1 VHELSIAMG
10 IIDVAA
16 EELDRHG
23 GGTVVAVYLKVG
35 ALSGVVKSALQS
47 AFELAREGS
56 LLERSSLLIEDVP
69 VTVFCAEC
77 RCERPVE
84 SLQDMC
90 CQACG
95 THGANIVAGRE
106 LEIVAMEIES

>member
-1 VHELSIAMG
+1 MHELSIALG

-16 EELDRHG
+16 EELERHAG
-23 GGTVVAVYLKVG
+23 SAIVAVHLKVG
-35 ALSGVVKSALQS
+35 ALSGVVKEALQS

-56 LLERSSLLIEDVP
+56 VLEQSSLVIQDVP
-69 VTVFCAEC
+69 VALFCPQC
-77 RCERPVE
+77 QCEQPVE

-95 THGANIVAGRE
+95 TYSSDIVKGRE